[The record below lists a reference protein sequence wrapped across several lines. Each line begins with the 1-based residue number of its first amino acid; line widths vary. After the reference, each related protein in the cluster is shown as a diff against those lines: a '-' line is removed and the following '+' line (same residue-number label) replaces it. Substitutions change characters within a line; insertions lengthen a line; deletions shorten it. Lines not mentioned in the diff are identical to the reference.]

1 MISNILFN
9 NIYDFVMRIG
19 VTDET
24 QIYTMFGGVH
34 GDETIRWCIKEL
46 LRKNK
51 INMDRETGVITRR
64 QSVSEDDFGQKLL
77 TKAAWILAYMGETRV
92 RDYMPIRYPS
102 QMLIIDEDNTVY
114 DVTVYTWQ
122 TKDSINMSIMSRRQA
137 VIPHGEEDLIVHI
150 ALVPDKKM
158 ADEIKN
164 FGFDCYCILG
174 DENRPQYYQWED

>member
-9 NIYDFVMRIG
+9 NIYDFVSRIG

-102 QMLIIDEDNTVY
+102 QMLKAIL
-114 DVTVYTWQ
+114 
-122 TKDSINMSIMSRRQA
+122 QA
-137 VIPHGEEDLIVHI
+137 VKDYRRAVHNEKMGVVKECERFFTGKWLEVLTTLPGTVILEKLRQEDGKN
-150 ALVPDKKM
+150 PKKPKKQ
-158 ADEIKN
+158 AEK
-164 FGFDCYCILG
+164 GKRG
-174 DENRPQYYQWED
+174 RPRKKE